1 MRHDKTNIVS
11 VVIFIIAIFS
21 CSPIHKD
28 ISAEVVKGELGAKLN
43 DYLTRL
49 VAFGF
54 SGALLV
60 VREGETLINKGYG
73 MAVDSEGIP
82 NTAETVFST
91 GSITKQFTAA
101 AIMKLEMQGKLN
113 TFDLIN
119 KYLPDVPDDKAS
131 ITLHNLLTH
140 TSGVIG
146 GSGQD
151 FVEAPRDKTVKKI
164 LQAPLQ
170 FKPGERFSYS
180 NCGYSLLAAI
190 VEIVSGQSYEEF
202 LNENL
207 FQPAGMQFTGYRIPD
222 WNKKTVAHWYA
233 KGKDNLTPLVKPY
246 PQWNLLGNG
255 GILSTT
261 EDMHRWHL
269 ALCGENVL
277 SDEAKKKLYTP
288 FLNDYAYGWDVMET
302 RHGRV
307 IKHDGGSSL
316 GIAAEF
322 RRYTDA
328 DVVFVLF
335 SNRDGIDMLFSQGL
349 VEKVDDM
356 IFGGRFPLPPVVQEM
371 VPEEL
376 ERFTGTYNC
385 DSGSQ
390 IDISL
395 KKGEL
400 ILTPKGQEAIN
411 LVFFP
416 DGSESVQPASVTE
429 RTNRVFAA
437 LQKKDFQYLK
447 EFFGAEDRAED
458 IVSQLKDGIDQL
470 EGVIGE
476 IQSITTL
483 GTIPGKDEKSY
494 TTIVVLKGEKN
505 MMSLRVLWLSET
517 SFDIEPM
524 SSADFQ
530 SLTLKPVSDREFAGY
545 DIGLARTTRIRF
557 TMNDEGA
564 VTELIVSKKDRDIH
578 LELQER

>member
-1 MRHDKTNIVS
+1 MGHNRMNVVF
-11 VVIFIIAIFS
+11 VVISTITIFM
-21 CSPIHKD
+21 CSPNHR
-28 ISAEVVKGELGAKLN
+28 EVGLEIVKGELGAKLD

-49 VAFGF
+49 VPFGF
-54 SGALLV
+54 WGALLV
-60 VREGETLINKGYG
+60 VKEGDTLINKGYG
-73 MAVDSEGIP
+73 MAVDSEGIL
-82 NTAETVFST
+82 NTAQTVFST

-119 KYLPDVPDDKAS
+119 KYLPDVPDDKAG

-146 GSGQD
+146 SSGRD
-151 FVEAPRDKTVKKI
+151 FVEAPRDETVKKI

-170 FKPGERFSYS
+170 FKPGEKFSYS

-190 VEIVSGQSYEEF
+190 VEIVSRQSYEAF
-202 LNENL
+202 LNANL
-207 FQPAGMQFTGYRIPD
+207 FQPAGMQLTGYRIPD
-222 WNKKTVAHWYA
+222 WSKRVVAHWYV
-233 KGKDNLTPLVKPY
+233 KSKDNLTPLGKPY

-261 EDMHRWHL
+261 EDMYRWHL
-269 ALCGENVL
+269 ALSGEKVL
-277 SDEAKKKLYTP
+277 SAEAKKKLYTP
-288 FLNDYAYGWDVMET
+288 FLNDYAYGWDVMKT
-302 RHGRV
+302 RHGQV

-328 DVVFVLF
+328 GVVFVLF

-356 IFGGRFPLPPVVQEM
+356 IFGENFPLPPVVQEM
-371 VPEEL
+371 APEVL
-376 ERFTGTYNC
+376 KKFTGTYNC

-395 KKGEL
+395 KKGDL
-400 ILTPKGQEAIN
+400 ILIPKGQEAIN

-416 DGSESVQPASVTE
+416 DGADSVLLGSVNE
-429 RTNRVFAA
+429 RTNRVFSA
-437 LQKKDFQYLK
+437 LQKKDFQQLE
-447 EFFGAEDRAED
+447 EFFGAGDKAEE
-458 IVSQLKDGIDQL
+458 IISQLKDGINQL
-470 EGVIGE
+470 EGMIGE
-476 IQSITTL
+476 IQNITTL
-483 GTIPGKDEKSY
+483 GTIPGKAENTF
-494 TTIVVLKGEKN
+494 TTIVVLEGEKN
-505 MMSLRVLWLSET
+505 RMSLRVLWENEK

-524 SSADFQ
+524 FSADFQ
-530 SLTLKPVSDREFAGY
+530 SLTLRPVTETEFAGY

-557 TMNDEGA
+557 AKDDQGV
-564 VTELIVSKKDRDIH
+564 VTGLIVPKKDRDIH
-578 LELQER
+578 LELQK

>member
-1 MRHDKTNIVS
+1 LKTETKLFTSVILMSIFVIYPSCQRDTTSEIVK
-11 VVIFIIAIFS
+11 A
-21 CSPIHKD
+21 
-28 ISAEVVKGELGAKLN
+28 ELGAKLD

-49 VAFGF
+49 IPFGF

-60 VREGETLINKGYG
+60 VKESNTLINKGYG

-82 NTAETVFST
+82 NTAQTVFST

-101 AIMKLEMQGKLN
+101 AIMKLEMLGKVN

-119 KYLPDVPDDKAS
+119 KYLPDVPDDKAG

-140 TSGVIG
+140 TSGIIG
-146 GSGQD
+146 GSGRD
-151 FVEAPRDKTVKKI
+151 FVEAPRDETVKKI
-164 LQAPLQ
+164 LKAPLQ
-170 FKPGERFSYS
+170 FKPGEKFSYS

-222 WNKKTVAHWYA
+222 WNEKTVAHWYS

-269 ALCGENVL
+269 ALCGKNVL
-277 SDEAKKKLYTP
+277 SDEVKKKLYTP

-302 RHGRV
+302 RHGQV

-328 DVVFVLF
+328 GVVFVLF

-356 IFGGRFPLPPVVQEM
+356 IFGESFPLPPVVQEM
-371 VPEEL
+371 APEVMKK
-376 ERFTGTYNC
+376 FTGTYYL
-385 DSGSQ
+385 DSGCQ

-395 KKGEL
+395 KKGNL
-400 ILTPKGQEAIN
+400 ILRPKGQEAIN

-416 DGSESVQPASVTE
+416 DAADSVLIGLVNE
-429 RTNRVFAA
+429 RTNRVFTA
-437 LQKKDFQYLK
+437 LQKKDFQQLE
-447 EFFGAEDRAED
+447 EFFGAKGQAED
-458 IVSQLKDGIDQL
+458 IISQLKNRINKL
-470 EGVIGE
+470 EGMIGE

-483 GTIPGKDEKSY
+483 GTIPGKDENTY
-494 TTIVVLKGEKN
+494 TTIVVLEGEKN
-505 MMSLRVLWLSET
+505 RMSLRVLWESEK

-524 SSADFQ
+524 FSADFQ
-530 SLTLKPVSDREFAGY
+530 SLTLKPVSDTEFAGY
-545 DIGLARTTRIRF
+545 DIGFARTTRIRF
-557 TMNDEGA
+557 AKDDRGTVISMIFPKEGGE
-564 VTELIVSKKDRDIH
+564 VELKRQN
-578 LELQER
+578 E